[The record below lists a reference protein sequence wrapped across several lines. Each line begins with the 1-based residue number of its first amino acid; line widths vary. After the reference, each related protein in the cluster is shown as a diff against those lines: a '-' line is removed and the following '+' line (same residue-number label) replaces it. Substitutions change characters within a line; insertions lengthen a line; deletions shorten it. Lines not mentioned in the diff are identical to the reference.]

1 MSDRSPAALA
11 NGNED
16 WGATTVIGVIRRDAN
31 RVQGW
36 LTECANTVP
45 PMIARDPE
53 PRQGNVGTDP
63 RVTVA
68 RAEPKQDAGAR
79 WSARTLLR
87 HPLARRI
94 TGYSAGSV
102 VAVVISEACFAAAY
116 GWGHSG
122 TTWASAAGFV
132 GGAVPNYILNR
143 RWAWR
148 DRRGRNRRQEI
159 VLYMAV
165 AVVSFVVSAVVTHWA
180 EIGARHLTAVRGW
193 QVVLITAAYLGVS
206 GVFFAVK
213 FVIYETIVFTAS
225 AETALGQLRP

>member
-1 MSDRSPAALA
+1 M
-11 NGNED
+11 
-16 WGATTVIGVIRRDAN
+16 IRRQTELRQRSGGSADPSGSDSAVPKRADVHGPA
-31 RVQGW
+31 RVR
-36 LTECANTVP
+36 
-45 PMIARDPE
+45 IHDPL
-53 PRQGNVGTDP
+53 V
-63 RVTVA
+63 
-68 RAEPKQDAGAR
+68 
-79 WSARTLLR
+79 
-87 HPLARRI
+87 RRI

-122 TTWASAAGFV
+122 TTLASAAGFV

-159 VLYMAV
+159 LLYMAV
-165 AVVSFVVSAVVTHWA
+165 AVVSFVVSAIVTHWA
-180 EIGARHLTAVRGW
+180 EIGARHLTAARSW

-213 FVIYETIVFTAS
+213 FVLYETVVFTAS
-225 AETALGQLRP
+225 EKPVLGQLHPENGP

>member
-1 MSDRSPAALA
+1 MIRRESEMRQRKKERTDPPETVSAVSSDERIESPARAL
-11 NGNED
+11 
-16 WGATTVIGVIRRDAN
+16 V
-31 RVQGW
+31 
-36 LTECANTVP
+36 
-45 PMIARDPE
+45 
-53 PRQGNVGTDP
+53 
-63 RVTVA
+63 
-68 RAEPKQDAGAR
+68 
-79 WSARTLLR
+79 R
-87 HPLARRI
+87 HPLVRRI

-122 TTWASAAGFV
+122 TTLASAAGFV

-159 VLYMAV
+159 LLYMVV
-165 AVVSFVVSAVVTHWA
+165 AIASFLVSAIVTHWA
-180 EIGARHLTAVRGW
+180 EAGARHLTADRGW

-213 FVIYETIVFTAS
+213 FVIYEIFVFTATDD
-225 AETALGQLRP
+225 ATGQLHP